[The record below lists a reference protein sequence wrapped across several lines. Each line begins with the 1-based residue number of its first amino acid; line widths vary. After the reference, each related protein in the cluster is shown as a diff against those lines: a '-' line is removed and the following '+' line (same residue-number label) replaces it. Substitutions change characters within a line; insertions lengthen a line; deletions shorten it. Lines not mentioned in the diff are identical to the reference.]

1 NEHRY
6 GKAVCRQRVDML
18 GVNAE
23 GARRLHSAA
32 VTQGRPVQL
41 THLIDASLRVG
52 SIQLTPL
59 KG

>member
-1 NEHRY
+1 
-6 GKAVCRQRVDML
+6 ML

-32 VTQGRPVQL
+32 VTHGRPVKL
-41 THLIDASLRVG
+41 THLIDASLRAG